1 MNNCKYENFPES
13 VSFTITNACNLR
25 CKMCGQWSENGYMLD
40 ESTRIKPEMKL
51 SDWKR
56 IIDEIADHN
65 INSVLIRG
73 GEPFLHPNIL
83 EILNYLDSK
92 NFFISIDTN
101 GTMLKEYAAD
111 LVRIGNIHITVSVDG
126 PEEIHDEVRGVKGCF
141 QKTKENI
148 MYLHELEKNDT
159 KKISKSICFT
169 ISPYSYKGLGVM
181 PDVVRSLSIDT
192 INIVPYNFVTG
203 EMQKQSEQILKNELS
218 SCAFSY
224 SGFHHDSSGIDFEIF
239 LEQFREYNARLDGL
253 NQFPYMGSSKSYL
266 TEEDY
271 KKWFCDPTMFFGG
284 EYCAN
289 IERLIDIQPDGRAN
303 FCVDLPDYK
312 IGNVLKSTI
321 REIWKSNEAEKFRG
335 HIRKK
340 MLPVCYRCVA
350 KYMGE
355 IPDKV

>member
-1 MNNCKYENFPES
+1 MNNGKYENFPQS

-40 ESTRIKPEMKL
+40 ESTRIKPAMKL
-51 SDWKR
+51 HDWKR
-56 IIDEIADHN
+56 VIDEIAEHN

-73 GEPFLHPNIL
+73 GEPFLHPHIL
-83 EILNYLDSK
+83 EILNCLDSK
-92 NFFISIDTN
+92 NIFISIDTN
-101 GTMLKEYAAD
+101 GTLLKEYAAD

-126 PEEIHDEVRGVKGCF
+126 PEDIHDEVRGVKGCF
-141 QKTKENI
+141 QKIKENI
-148 MYLHELEKNDT
+148 MFLHELEKNNT
-159 KKISKSICFT
+159 KKIGKSVCFT

-181 PDVVRSLSIDT
+181 PDIVRSLSIDT

-203 EMQKQSEQILKNELS
+203 ELKKQSEQILKNELS

-239 LEQFREYNARLDGL
+239 REQFREYNARLNGL

-271 KKWFCDPTMFFGG
+271 KNWFGNPEFIFGG

-289 IERLIDIQPDGRAN
+289 VERLIDVQPDGSAIFTLIFRIIKSAM
-303 FCVDLPDYK
+303 FC
-312 IGNVLKSTI
+312 N
-321 REIWKSNEAEKFRG
+321 RQ
-335 HIRKK
+335 
-340 MLPVCYRCVA
+340 
-350 KYMGE
+350 
-355 IPDKV
+355 